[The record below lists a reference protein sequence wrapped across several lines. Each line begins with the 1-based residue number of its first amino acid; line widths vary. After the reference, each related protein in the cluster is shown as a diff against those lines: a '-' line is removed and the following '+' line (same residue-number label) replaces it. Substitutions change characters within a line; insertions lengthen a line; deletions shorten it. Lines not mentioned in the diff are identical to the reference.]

1 MYSLYK
7 LVEFV
12 FCPVTVSDQPT
23 LVVDGPCAGT
33 RLELVNVLERT
44 EKLEQGII
52 LSLVSSRFRHAV
64 FLSLLLTLFVRDK
77 VRNCATTPAIFFRRC
92 SCRKSINR
100 KREQN

>member
-52 LSLVSSRFRHAV
+52 LSLVSSRFRHVVLIFVAC
-64 FLSLLLTLFVRDK
+64 FVRQRQGKKLCDNTCHLFSS
-77 VRNCATTPAIFFRRC
+77 V
-92 SCRKSINR
+92 
-100 KREQN
+100 QL